1 MEEKLQTENPEETR
15 EALPEEKGYVPR
27 PWWQVAGA
35 WAGLLVALGLLAMVM
50 AQMILGGGK

>member
-1 MEEKLQTENPEETR
+1 MEEKLQTEIPEETKM
-15 EALPEEKGYVPR
+15 PEEKGYVPR

-50 AQMILGGGK
+50 AQMLLGGGK